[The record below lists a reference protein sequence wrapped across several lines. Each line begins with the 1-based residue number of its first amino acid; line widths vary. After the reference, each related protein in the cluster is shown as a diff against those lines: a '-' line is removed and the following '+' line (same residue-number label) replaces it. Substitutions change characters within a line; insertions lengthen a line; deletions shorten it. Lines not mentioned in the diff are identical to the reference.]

1 MIVMYEIPPALCAC
15 VRAYKEKT
23 KLEKLNF
30 CLFSIR
36 DYHIFKRQ
44 CFVST
49 LINYTYHEKR
59 IQTSK

>member
-36 DYHIFKRQ
+36 DYHIFETQNKLMR
-44 CFVST
+44 CA
-49 LINYTYHEKR
+49 N
-59 IQTSK
+59 